1 MALQKRK
8 FGIVPCEIEQKKRL
22 RTNHKHE
29 GLLVP
34 FQQLIKPKKKKQ
46 RMKEH
51 NMIIQD
57 QYDVLLEHKTVPCC
71 FSVHMCNIKRTGK

>member
-8 FGIVPCEIEQKKRL
+8 FGIVPCEIEQKKKRL

-34 FQQLIKPKKKKQ
+34 FQQLIKPQKKKKNE
-46 RMKEH
+46 RA
-51 NMIIQD
+51 
-57 QYDVLLEHKTVPCC
+57 QYDHTR
-71 FSVHMCNIKRTGK
+71 SI